1 MDGLC
6 FKLPSGTNASIGKVL
21 STQFLAERSQNG
33 GDHRQREQLLCGSPI
48 FWFQQPLLVRLVHF
62 VCCLKSCRRIPCGGR
77 RLRVGSAR
85 TFCHQ
90 TEKLF
95 FNATCFTIS
104 LFYLLAPVIGVNL
117 SRWRRWP
124 SPVSRGEQNL
134 QKIPVWYLNLLLC
147 FAWLSLDQASWIGH
161 RRLAEFQF
169 PILEHPLYR
178 IENIVSFKQI
188 NVWDSRIS
196 SNFLRIYIF
205 TVNIT
210 YNMSYTVVYIWLWK
224 TSKRQQITVFSLS

>member
-1 MDGLC
+1 MLQIKHSDDSVLYLISDTSTVTSANKFIYKSSETNKKSRSMDGLC

-124 SPVSRGEQNL
+124 SPVSRGE
-134 QKIPVWYLNLLLC
+134 
-147 FAWLSLDQASWIGH
+147 
-161 RRLAEFQF
+161 
-169 PILEHPLYR
+169 
-178 IENIVSFKQI
+178 
-188 NVWDSRIS
+188 
-196 SNFLRIYIF
+196 
-205 TVNIT
+205 
-210 YNMSYTVVYIWLWK
+210 
-224 TSKRQQITVFSLS
+224 